1 MGEKACFWS
10 VLTWLD
16 YPFRVGHLIRPAH
29 TQFLTIYPVLTEI
42 QVFGCFAI
50 DILFFLRWFRWHG
63 LMLRAVHY
71 SLAWGRHPSKL
82 SPWTTTINRTH
93 VLFGKAPPTNTVGVS
108 LSAIYPIR
116 DDAAFSQCISGQW
129 LAEKL
134 SNDHSTSPLRDADP
148 NIFDWHALEETNG
161 HEWPLASCDFR
172 RNLRV
177 TLLMD
182 PSTID
187 FIRTS
192 KAEGRG
198 RLWEKSY
205 GHFQTLEGGGTY
217 QLNKQRVSGE
227 WLIGE
232 ILLVHR
238 GTFILK
244 TQL

>member
-1 MGEKACFWS
+1 MTERWTREACFFYS
-10 VLTWLD
+10 HTWLV
-16 YPFRVGHLIRPAH
+16 YPLRVGHLIRPAH

-63 LMLRAVHY
+63 LMLRAVHF
-71 SLAWGRHPSKL
+71 SLTWGRHPSKL

-148 NIFDWHALEETNG
+148 NIFDWQAKCT
-161 HEWPLASCDFR
+161 R
-172 RNLRV
+172 RTKWTWV
-177 TLLMD
+177 TLGILRLQKKSARHPFNEWIHQQLILIGHQRKKAD
-182 PSTID
+182 CEKNIWS
-187 FIRTS
+187 FQNIR
-192 KAEGRG
+192 RG
-198 RLWEKSY
+198 R
-205 GHFQTLEGGGTY
+205 Y
-217 QLNKQRVSGE
+217 QLK
-227 WLIGE
+227 
-232 ILLVHR
+232 
-238 GTFILK
+238 
-244 TQL
+244 